1 MMNDS
6 VVRELV
12 RAAKRRGIRPEALC
26 ALVEIETAGIP
37 FENDNN
43 TPRLLYERHIAYR
56 EAQKKGVLNQFVNAG
71 LAIPKWSKAT
81 QYKDQGKLGQAHRA
95 DHPRP
100 CDRRERG
107 EPFGFLGPGPDHGL
121 PGGRAG
127 LH

>member
-1 MMNDS
+1 MLNDS

-71 LAIPKWSKAT
+71 LAIPKWSTST
-81 QYKDQGKLGQAHRA
+81 QYKDQGDACARLAVRVA
-95 DHPRP
+95 HPRYS
-100 CDRRERG
+100 RRA
-107 EPFGFLGPGPDHGL
+107 PTSVLSWPSMP
-121 PGGRAG
+121 P
-127 LH
+127 

>member
-43 TPRLLYERHIAYR
+43 TPRLLT
-56 EAQKKGVLNQFVNAG
+56 NATW
-71 LAIPKWSKAT
+71 LI
-81 QYKDQGKLGQAHRA
+81 GK
-95 DHPRP
+95 PR
-100 CDRRERG
+100 RRG
-107 EPFGFLGPGPDHGL
+107 S
-121 PGGRAG
+121 
-127 LH
+127 